1 MPNTSFADYVVK
13 WEKLLASV
21 DANRTDLA
29 FLVDLR
35 SQLARVVD
43 GMKVATVR
51 QDLFKSNTQ
60 QTTGELAALLAEGRE
75 VATRLRNGIRTQY
88 GLKGGKLVEF
98 GLQPR
103 RPPAKSKGKKK
114 PDSAATEPGS
124 EPATKP

>member
-35 SQLARVVD
+35 SQLARVVE

-103 RPPAKSKGKKK
+103 RPQVKSSKKK

>member
-21 DANRTDLA
+21 EANRTDLA
-29 FLVDLR
+29 FLAELR
-35 SQLARVVD
+35 SQLARVVE

-60 QTTGELAALLAEGRE
+60 QTTRELTAFLTEGRE
-75 VATRLRNGIRTQY
+75 IAVRLRNGIRTQY

-98 GLQPR
+98 GMQPR
-103 RPPAKSKGKKK
+103 RPQVKSKSKKK

-124 EPATKP
+124 EPSTNP